1 MKSENKATKR
11 EQILNHAISQFNAQ
25 GYYDTRLEDIA
36 RASGTGATNISYH
49 FKSKEALLEEAY
61 GLTTLQLLTNQNLLK
76 YPRVLIN
83 TSKASKPSFRK
94 ALRMALLKSHQ

>member
-1 MKSENKATKR
+1 MIEDSDRQSENKATKR

-61 GLTTLQLLTNQNLLK
+61 GLWQDYTAITAKRLC
-76 YPRVLIN
+76 
-83 TSKASKPSFRK
+83 SF
-94 ALRMALLKSHQ
+94 

>member
-1 MKSENKATKR
+1 MNSENKATKR

-61 GLTTLQLLTNQNLLK
+61 GLACNFSDAEILVALFLMFFIGCLGGSLL
-76 YPRVLIN
+76 
-83 TSKASKPSFRK
+83 SRK
-94 ALRMALLKSHQ
+94 WKETEL